1 MKINAMVPSRV
12 LVTGANG
19 FVGKA
24 VCKHLLGLGENVKG
38 AVRSSPLASYQVQAP
53 FLTAGA
59 NWTAQLQQVDV
70 VVHCAARVHVMSDTA
85 TDPLEAF
92 RAVNTE
98 GTLALARQAAEAGVK
113 RFIFISSIKVNG
125 EQTEPG
131 KPFDENVQSPPDDPY
146 GRSKYEAEQGL
157 MALAKERGMA
167 VTIIRPPLIYGE
179 GVKANFASMMTWVRK
194 GIPLPFARLTN
205 ARSLLALPNLCD
217 FIAHAMAH
225 PAAVNQV
232 FLVADP
238 VAVSTSQLLAAI
250 ADAEGVPCRLF
261 YTPPRLIR
269 GLGRCLGIDS
279 KLQRIYGSLE
289 MDTSKAQ
296 SRLQWSAPCSLS
308 QTLSLMASSH
318 NESP

>member
-1 MKINAMVPSRV
+1 MADIKSTV

-24 VCKHLLGLGENVKG
+24 VCEHLLGLGMNVKG
-38 AVRSSPLASYQVQAP
+38 AVRSSPLVSYQVQAP
-53 FLTAGA
+53 SLTADA

-98 GTLALARQAAEAGVK
+98 GTLTLARQAADAGVK
-113 RFIFISSIKVNG
+113 RLIFISSIKVNG
-125 EQTEPG
+125 EHTEPG
-131 KPFDENVQSPPDDPY
+131 KPFDENVQSPPKDPY
-146 GRSKYEAEQGL
+146 GCSKYEAEQGL
-157 MALAKERGMA
+157 MALAKECGMA

-194 GIPLPFARLTN
+194 GIPLPFARLNN

-217 FIAHAMAH
+217 FIAHVMVH
-225 PAAVNQV
+225 PGAVNQI

-250 ADAEGVPCRLF
+250 ADAERVACRLF
-261 YTPPRLIR
+261 YLPPGVMK
-269 GLGRCLGIDS
+269 GLGRCLGIDA

-289 MDTSKAQ
+289 MDIGKAQ
-296 SRLQWSAPCSLS
+296 SRLQWSAPYSLS

-318 NESP
+318 SESS

>member
-1 MKINAMVPSRV
+1 MADIKSTV

-24 VCKHLLGLGENVKG
+24 VCEHLIRCGANVKG
-38 AVRSSPLASYQVQAP
+38 AVRCYPLASYQVQAP
-53 FLTAGA
+53 SLTADA
-59 NWTAQLQQVDV
+59 DWTAQLQQVDV

-85 TDPLEAF
+85 TDPLAAF

-98 GTLALARQAAEAGVK
+98 GTLTLARQAADAGVK

-125 EQTEPG
+125 EHTEPG
-131 KPFDENVQSPPDDPY
+131 KPFDEHVQSPPEDPY
-146 GRSKYEAEQGL
+146 GRSKYDAEQGL
-157 MALAKERGMA
+157 MALAKKCGMA
-167 VTIIRPPLIYGE
+167 VTIVRPPLIYGE

-217 FIAHAMAH
+217 FISHAMVH
-225 PAAVNQV
+225 PAAANQV
-232 FLVADP
+232 FLIADP
-238 VAVSTSQLLAAI
+238 VAVSTSQLLAVI
-250 ADAEGVPCRLF
+250 ADAEGVTSRLF
-261 YTPPRLIR
+261 YLPPVVIR
-269 GLGRCLGIDS
+269 GLGRCLGIDA

-289 MDTSKAQ
+289 MDISKAQ
-296 SRLQWSAPCSLS
+296 RRLQWSAPCSLS
-308 QTLSLMASSH
+308 QTLFLMASSH

>member
-1 MKINAMVPSRV
+1 MADIKSTV

-24 VCKHLLGLGENVKG
+24 VCEHLLRCGANVKG

-53 FLTAGA
+53 SLTADA
-59 NWTAQLQQVDV
+59 NWTVQLQQVDV

-85 TDPLEAF
+85 TDPLAAF

-98 GTLALARQAAEAGVK
+98 GTLSLARQAAEAGVK

-125 EQTEPG
+125 EQTEQG
-131 KPFDENVQSPPDDPY
+131 KPFDENVQSPPADPY
-146 GRSKYEAEQGL
+146 GCSKYEAEQGL
-157 MALAKERGMA
+157 MALAKECGMA

-179 GVKANFASMMTWVRK
+179 GVKANFANMMAWVRK
-194 GIPLPFARLTN
+194 GIPLPFARLNN
-205 ARSLLALPNLCD
+205 ARSLLALSNLCD
-217 FIAHAMAH
+217 FIAYAMAH

-250 ADAEGVPCRLF
+250 ADAEGVACRLF
-261 YTPPRLIR
+261 YLPPGLIR
-269 GLGRCLGIDS
+269 WLGRCLGIDA

-289 MDTSKAQ
+289 MDTGKAQ
-296 SRLQWSAPCSLS
+296 SRLQWSAPYSLS

-318 NESP
+318 SESS